1 MLRWTEY
8 SFSSAEIW
16 LSALKVAVSCGSLL
30 VTRTSSSNA
39 SRTLMTAE
47 YRSSTSIAAA
57 GPDAAGP
64 DAAGPDAAGPDDIA
78 ADNAEWRTLL
88 MSASWDFTDCT
99 SSATPGGRPEPIAAA
114 LAVTSPTH
122 LSVYLYC
129 CWYDSV
135 VTLETKLASWA
146 IR

>member
-64 DAAGPDAAGPDDIA
+64 DA